1 MFSVVDMY
9 QIIDNKNISLI
20 LVANYYR
27 CENIDII
34 ISFLDNEIQKQKNKI
49 ILITLQSQ
57 IYIKSHKVSPLLHAA
72 YESYLN
78 VRQ

>member
-1 MFSVVDMY
+1 MY

-27 CENIDII
+27 CENIDIL
-34 ISFLDNEIQKQKNKI
+34 ISFLDNEIQKQKI
-49 ILITLQSQ
+49 VLITLQSQ

-72 YESYLN
+72 YESYLK